1 MSDSADNVSTASKAS
16 MKLQLSDVTLVA
28 VDTVC
33 HQLVALAVKQCT
45 DSAQFGAVQIHTD
58 NAEPFQGRGLDATFV
73 SVPPFSN
80 VDEVMTYCWYRLP
93 SYIKTSHALM
103 VQWDSGI
110 VCPAQWNKKFLEY
123 DYIGAPWG
131 WHGDAHEVGNG
142 GFSLRSRRLMRYLA
156 KRPQEFPLED
166 PEDDVLCRRY
176 RPSLERSGFRWA
188 PHDLALRFSFERTGF
203 SSIGGHFGYH
213 GIFNWPR
220 VFTAEALQERTVL
233 MLKNKYLNQPKHL
246 TELLYAVQLQS
257 NVGAGTKP
265 PA

>member
-1 MSDSADNVSTASKAS
+1 
-16 MKLQLSDVTLVA
+16 MKLQLPDVTLVA
-28 VDTVC
+28 IDTVC

-45 DSAQFGAVQIHTD
+45 DSVQFGAVQVHTD
-58 NAEPFQGRGLDATFV
+58 STEPFQNYCLDATFV

-93 SYIKTSHALM
+93 LYIKTSHALI

-110 VCPAQWNKKFLEY
+110 VCPAQWNKEFLKY

-156 KRPQEFPLED
+156 KHPQNLPLKH

-188 PHDLALRFSFERTGF
+188 SRELALQFSFERTGF
-203 SSIGGHFGYH
+203 SGIGRHFGYH

-220 VFTAEALQERTVL
+220 VFKTEALRERTL
-233 MLKNKYLNQPKHL
+233 LILKNSYLNQPKHL
-246 TELLYAVQLQS
+246 TELLCAVQLQS
-257 NVGAGTKP
+257 NIGAGGGQP
-265 PA
+265 V